1 MCEEFGSKTFMF
13 FDSFDNIPARG
24 AYVRNKVNGLMS
36 TVKKHI
42 KTLVSHFKRK
52 VFQFKVT

>member
-1 MCEEFGSKTFMF
+1 MS